1 MTVTGDSSSDHSASC
16 LPPLTSAAE
25 KHTPSDYGATE
36 VPVLDTVYLSL
47 TIRPIS
53 KDIRHGLPNGWM
65 AHEALSPQS

>member
-36 VPVLDTVYLSL
+36 VPVLDN
-47 TIRPIS
+47 R
-53 KDIRHGLPNGWM
+53 LPLANN
-65 AHEALSPQS
+65 